1 MGMQPLV
8 LVARGWGIRPACRS
22 SRFFCRSICPSCRS
36 IRPSSCFVDD
46 GMYTVRLAS
55 RGTGRL
61 RRVG

>member
-8 LVARGWGIRPACRS
+8 LVARGWGIRPSCRS
-22 SRFFCRSICPSCRS
+22 SRFFCRS